1 LGSDTQEVIIGSGTY
16 HDDGRGSGH
25 RKGQGAQRGKQ
36 RSEDGGMQHLA
47 RATTQELKH
56 QDIIKI
62 LNVLK
67 AEVQPSEEL
76 LKVGCRVM
84 AIVQ

>member
-1 LGSDTQEVIIGSGTY
+1 
-16 HDDGRGSGH
+16 
-25 RKGQGAQRGKQ
+25 
-36 RSEDGGMQHLA
+36 MQHLA
-47 RATTQELKH
+47 RATTQELKY